1 MLKVILADDE
11 VRICR
16 LIQALADWKSLDMEV
31 VATASNG
38 VEALELIQQ
47 YQPDILVTDIRMP
60 GVNGLE
66 LIERAKELL
75 PELEIVIISGYAHFG
90 YAQVAIKFGV
100 SDYLLKPIQQREL
113 METLNKL
120 KERCAKRRSAL
131 SEMQQLQQNS
141 RNDWRHLHDMLISDL
156 IAPPPMECE
165 VMSAA
170 LLQGRYHFTVH
181 EGLLQV
187 FILNFDYDPQSIS
200 PQAVEIIH
208 ENADSLLKKELAEL
222 CAEMTVSFRPF
233 RAYGILNF
241 PAKKKGDIRK
251 AMRTCLN
258 QLIGQRMLYENVSFS
273 AALGTCVKG
282 PEDLRL
288 SCKNAEDAIAERLVE
303 GAGHVF
309 ELNGSS
315 SCKASGLVSGPLL
328 SKYQN
333 MLDVTKETARL
344 EEADAAVDFLRQ
356 AVEAASNVHGREII
370 NLVIAAA
377 RIFLVQLSISDAQE
391 ENDAFIQTC
400 ERCRST
406 DELFGQL
413 RALQRTW
420 LTRIAEQRK
429 NDAIRP
435 IRMAK
440 QYVLQHY
447 AEPITLEKICDIS
460 GFSVSYFSV
469 LFKKETGEGFTKY
482 LTRVRIDRA
491 KELLQETNKPV
502 SEICRLVGYN
512 DLRHFTQTF
521 KKMTDLSPGQ
531 YRKLYG

>member
-16 LIQALADWKSLDMEV
+16 LIQALADWKTLDMEV

-47 YQPDILVTDIRMP
+47 YQPDILITDIRMP

-120 KERCAKRRSAL
+120 KERCAKRSSAL
-131 SEMQQLQQNS
+131 SEMQQLQQSS
-141 RNDWRHLHDMLISDL
+141 RNDWRRLHDMLISDL
-156 IAPPPMECE
+156 LAPPPVEGE
-165 VMSAA
+165 ALSAA
-170 LLQGRYHFTVH
+170 LLQSRYHFTVQ

-187 FILNFDYDPQSIS
+187 FILNFDYDPQSLS

-233 RAYGILNF
+233 RAYGVLNF

-258 QLIGQRMLYENVSFS
+258 QLIGQRMLYENVAFS
-273 AALGTCVKG
+273 AALGTCVEG

-303 GAGHVF
+303 GAGQVF
-309 ELNGSS
+309 ELNGSGRTN
-315 SCKASGLVSGPLL
+315 GLVSGPLL
-328 SKYQN
+328 SKYQT

-344 EEADAAVDFLRQ
+344 EEADAAVDFLKQ
-356 AVEAASNVHGREII
+356 AVEASSNVHGHEMIQ
-370 NLVIAAA
+370 LVVAAA
-377 RIFLVQLSISDAQE
+377 RIFLVQMSIAEVQE
-391 ENDAFIQTC
+391 ESRAFVQAC
-400 ERCRST
+400 ERCRSA
-406 DELFGQL
+406 DALFDQL

-435 IRMAK
+435 IRIAK

-447 AEPITLEKICDIS
+447 AEPITLEKICDVS
-460 GFSVSYFSV
+460 GFSASYFSV

-482 LTRVRIDRA
+482 LTRVRMDRA